1 MTKKSVFAIIILY
14 ALFGILFI
22 SSTKIVLSI
31 PQKNVFHLQKSN
43 INNFDKLSDDI
54 HFNVDAYNQNQDIL
68 YTAEFTGWA
77 FMPFLQDDSKKDIK
91 LIFVSGEHRYE
102 VETELQERFDL
113 RQVLLDNGISGYKH
127 GFITK
132 FSTLQMKNGTYKL
145 YLFCYENDNTFG
157 MVDTGRV
164 YVKSYRTFSEYDGNP

>member
-77 FMPFLQDDSKKDIK
+77 FMPF
-91 LIFVSGEHRYE
+91 
-102 VETELQERFDL
+102 
-113 RQVLLDNGISGYKH
+113 
-127 GFITK
+127 
-132 FSTLQMKNGTYKL
+132 
-145 YLFCYENDNTFG
+145 
-157 MVDTGRV
+157 
-164 YVKSYRTFSEYDGNP
+164 